1 MGSEMCI
8 RDSISRSHY
17 FPGKE
22 QMHIRLIADRESHR
36 ILGGAI
42 TGREGVAGRVNT
54 LAAAL
59 WGGLTVEDLTQLDL
73 GYAPPF
79 APVWDGLVIAANVMK
94 RELK

>member
-1 MGSEMCI
+1 M
-8 RDSISRSHY
+8 
-17 FPGKE
+17 
-22 QMHIRLIADRESHR
+22 
-36 ILGGAI
+36 
-42 TGREGVAGRVNT
+42 NT

-79 APVWDGLVIAANVMK
+79 APVWDDLVIAANVMK

>member
-1 MGSEMCI
+1 
-8 RDSISRSHY
+8 
-17 FPGKE
+17 
-22 QMHIRLIADRESHR
+22 MHIRLIADRESHR
-36 ILGGAI
+36 ILGGTI